1 MSISFVGVHISHLI
15 DKASRQ
21 PFTEAFSI
29 RVGDEEK
36 G

>member
-21 PFTEAFSI
+21 PSMEACPM